1 VLPDLFNQTP
11 DGELTPPVGR
21 FFARFGNFEFPVVC
35 TCRASQNWYDS
46 PMSRYRLLA
55 LDIDGT
61 LVNLDDEISPATRA
75 ALLRAAAA
83 GTRIVLATG
92 RRYGRAVHLAHALTE
107 LIGQTCPLVTS
118 SGALVKDP
126 ADHRTLHVAELPR
139 PALLKI
145 LSTIDAAGY
154 EPIFYADTFHV
165 GHDLYCRTIAVTCPL
180 LGEFMARNAPFAHVC
195 PQLVEDPP
203 PGIFAGFAM
212 GTREQMQLLADELN
226 RVVPGVLYTHVLR
239 SPKYTG
245 FMCEIAP
252 AGATKWAAVLRMAD
266 AWGIAAEQI
275 CAVGDDVNDVP
286 MIKGGGLG
294 IAMGNAPEEV
304 RRAADR
310 VAPTLDD
317 DGLAQAIEWM
327 LAANLPPAGSVTVS

>member
-1 VLPDLFNQTP
+1 MDVDFSTVSA
-11 DGELTPPVGR
+11 PPCK
-21 FFARFGNFEFPVVC
+21 AAE
-35 TCRASQNWYDS
+35 SWYDS

-75 ALLRAAAA
+75 ALVRAAAA

-107 LIGQTCPLVTS
+107 LVGQTCPLVTS

-126 ADHRTLHVAELPR
+126 ADHRTLHIAELPR
-139 PALLKI
+139 PALLRI
-145 LSTIDAAGY
+145 LHTIDAAGY
-154 EPIFYADTFHV
+154 EPIFYADTFHQ
-165 GHDLYCRTIAVTCPL
+165 GHDLYCRTTDVTCPL
-180 LGEFMARNAPFAHVC
+180 LAEFMARNAPYAHIY

-212 GTREQMQLLADELN
+212 GTRDQMQLLADELN

-252 AGATKWAAVLRMAD
+252 VGATKWAAVLRMAD

-286 MIKGGGLG
+286 MIVGAGLG

-304 RRAADR
+304 RRKADR

-317 DGLAQAIEWM
+317 DGLAQAIGWM
-327 LAANLPPAGSVTVS
+327 LDGDRLTP